1 MRKIRQ
7 ITAAAL
13 LALTATTASAQ
24 VKLYGN
30 VTNGYN
36 TTKQVEAYGQTFNVE
51 LNWGPERVGIHQFDI
66 AANGNTEQTMLVS
79 NATLVAAAGN
89 ADSYGLGW
97 YDENGTWIQAYGSN
111 IYGRA
116 GAVYVN
122 GKYYTFNPSQ
132 GDNYGGADNDV
143 YTHVWM
149 RTWDAAAY
157 FNDASSNPLSW
168 KLTEPAATVYGE
180 DYMSFTDLTYD
191 YDDDQVYGI
200 SVIVSDESPAVP
212 YLLTKVDMEART
224 ATPVS
229 TLSLP
234 EEIRA
239 LAAHPNGYLY
249 GIGPS
254 GMLYQIN
261 KETAECTA
269 LGVLHKSQHRIQS
282 AVVDWRTGKL
292 YWTCNEYPEVQ
303 SANGVPPTA
312 EQEFQNNVTALY
324 EVDVEAVTEKKLLN
338 YDYREEVAGLFFIDD
353 YVQKDNDLSVKW
365 LSLPQQMIVNEP
377 AQIAVNVKNRG
388 TKQANGFKLEL
399 YVNGEMVKTL
409 NGSPLKA
416 GASKEFTFTYVPEV
430 TVGEAADVQVK
441 LNYAKDENLDNN
453 ETNVKTITVQQADL
467 PTVTISGT
475 QNEGTVNLSW
485 RKPETGEKT
494 EDFERYAPFIIDN
507 MGNWTM
513 FDGDEAYMPSWRSQN
528 GTYSWP
534 NCNAPQAFIVF
545 NPAEAGLPADY
556 IDQPTSTYYCNSG
569 NQMLMAQIG
578 GFPAQNEGGQPTLV
592 DGNNWLI
599 SPELTG
605 EAQEVS
611 FFAKSW
617 CSQVEDQFGV
627 LYNSE
632 EQFNVLYSLTDNN
645 PESFQM
651 LEDGEGLVAP
661 AYFADGEY
669 YFELPE
675 GAKYFAIQH
684 VTPWIADEYGEYN
697 RMTAF
702 FLDDITYT
710 PAVPGIVG
718 YNIYRNGSKLNAEPV
733 TNLRYSLQLVHGMN
747 EIYVTVV
754 YENGESAPSNPF
766 VVEFT
771 GQGATAINAV
781 AVDAA
786 RMSVYTMAGQYVGNR
801 LPAEKGTY
809 VVRTNG
815 KTQKVV
821 VK

>member
-89 ADSYGLGW
+89 SDSYGLGW
-97 YDENGTWIQAYGSN
+97 YDENGTWVQAYGSN

-168 KLTEPAATVYGE
+168 KLAEPAATVYGE

-303 SANGVPPTA
+303 SINGNPPTA

-467 PTVTISGT
+467 PTVTISGK

-507 MGNWTM
+507 MGNWTT

-534 NCNAPQAFIVF
+534 NCNAPQAFIVLILLR
-545 NPAEAGLPADY
+545 PDCPPTISTSPL
-556 IDQPTSTYYCNSG
+556 QPTI
-569 NQMLMAQIG
+569 A
-578 GFPAQNEGGQPTLV
+578 TL
-592 DGNNWLI
+592 
-599 SPELTG
+599 
-605 EAQEVS
+605 
-611 FFAKSW
+611 
-617 CSQVEDQFGV
+617 
-627 LYNSE
+627 
-632 EQFNVLYSLTDNN
+632 
-645 PESFQM
+645 
-651 LEDGEGLVAP
+651 
-661 AYFADGEY
+661 
-669 YFELPE
+669 
-675 GAKYFAIQH
+675 
-684 VTPWIADEYGEYN
+684 
-697 RMTAF
+697 
-702 FLDDITYT
+702 
-710 PAVPGIVG
+710 
-718 YNIYRNGSKLNAEPV
+718 
-733 TNLRYSLQLVHGMN
+733 
-747 EIYVTVV
+747 
-754 YENGESAPSNPF
+754 
-766 VVEFT
+766 
-771 GQGATAINAV
+771 AT
-781 AVDAA
+781 
-786 RMSVYTMAGQYVGNR
+786 RC
-801 LPAEKGTY
+801 
-809 VVRTNG
+809 
-815 KTQKVV
+815 
-821 VK
+821 